1 MRAAVGGESLLLL
14 LVLLLATLTGERHTI
29 HRCKMGNYNFLPPR
43 IASFTFH
50 HERWMEGW
58 WMVDGDGAL
67 RSDLILKEIG
77 ISANIPI
84 KSHFR
89 SKGRY
94 EDAEI
99 KLHFTSTQL
108 EPLIGGWVDVVVGS
122 WWRCGI

>member
-1 MRAAVGGESLLLL
+1 
-14 LVLLLATLTGERHTI
+14 
-29 HRCKMGNYNFLPPR
+29 
-43 IASFTFH
+43 
-50 HERWMEGW
+50 
-58 WMVDGDGAL
+58 MVDGDGAL

-108 EPLIGGWVDVVVGS
+108 EPLIGGWWVHGGDVAS
-122 WWRCGI
+122 KNHSFCSSSI